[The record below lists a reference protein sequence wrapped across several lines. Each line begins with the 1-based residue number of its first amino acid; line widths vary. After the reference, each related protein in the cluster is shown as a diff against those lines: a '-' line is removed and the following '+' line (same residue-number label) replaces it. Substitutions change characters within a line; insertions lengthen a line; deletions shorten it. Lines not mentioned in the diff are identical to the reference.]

1 MQTSFCVQF
10 LLQEE
15 LPGNPLCSLVF
26 VQTCEFLFT
35 YFVLSFEEILKPSC
49 FHLVAASEV
58 MICFPGSFLLIEL
71 KFKSLLQSR
80 GFPRKG
86 EAWFQ
91 VASGWKENYTNVY
104 TLSEGCISV
113 RGVYH
118 YHIFLLCFKRKYN
131 YWIEF
136 CWALIWQIFVSVIW
150 HFHLESRLLR
160 GVVCFPLCLPVE

>member
-58 MICFPGSFLLIEL
+58 MIYFPGSFPLIEL
-71 KFKSLLQSR
+71 KFKSYYRVEYFLGKGRHGFSLLQAGKKTTQMSI
-80 GFPRKG
+80 P
-86 EAWFQ
+86 
-91 VASGWKENYTNVY
+91 
-104 TLSEGCISV
+104 
-113 RGVYH
+113 
-118 YHIFLLCFKRKYN
+118 
-131 YWIEF
+131 
-136 CWALIWQIFVSVIW
+136 
-150 HFHLESRLLR
+150 
-160 GVVCFPLCLPVE
+160 